1 MGLADERI
9 LNFSDISSSLAAPKI
24 HSLLRISASQLFR
37 SPVQTQ
43 TISATSNIGRRAD
56 LILDGPNI
64 TPDPFAYPLS
74 WSTKNYIAVAFGPTV
89 YYQNLDTRV
98 TKRLWSIN
106 EDRWEEI
113 HALQW
118 GGSATPHTLA
128 LGTTLGRVS
137 LCDAK
142 NDVQTMTWP
151 KDSLGSVGG
160 IDWAD
165 HIFAVG
171 RRSGKIS
178 LFDSRVKEGV
188 RTLVGHKAKVFGV
201 RWSHDGRYLASGD
214 QDGAVYIW
222 DARAGKF
229 LVGRGEKGRKM
240 QHTGPVKVCHNPL
253 VLPWQ
258 LLIYNI

>member
-9 LNFSDISSSLAAPKI
+9 LNFSDFSSPIAAPEI
-24 HSLLRISASQLFR
+24 HSLFRINALQLFR

-43 TISATSNIGRRAD
+43 TMSATSNIGRRRHAD

-64 TPDPFAYPLS
+64 SPDPLAYSLS

-106 EDRWEEI
+106 EDRWEEV

-118 GGSATPHTLA
+118 GGSAIPYTIA
-128 LGTTLGRVS
+128 LGTTVGRVS

-142 NDVQTMTWP
+142 IDMQTMTWP

-214 QDGAVYIW
+214 QGGAVYIW
-222 DARAGKF
+222 DARADKF
-229 LVGRGEKGRKM
+229 LVGGGEKSRKM
-240 QHTGPVKVCHNPL
+240 KHKGPVKVAIILSYCRGS
-253 VLPWQ
+253 
-258 LLIYNI
+258 Y